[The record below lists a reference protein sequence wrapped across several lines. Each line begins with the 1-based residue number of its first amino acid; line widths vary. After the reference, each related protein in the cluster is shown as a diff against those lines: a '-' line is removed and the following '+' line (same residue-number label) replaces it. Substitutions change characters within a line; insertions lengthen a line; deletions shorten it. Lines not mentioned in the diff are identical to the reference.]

1 MDEYK
6 ATLESVG
13 DAIIQWADPESQFT
27 GFTKVRTDD
36 GNDLMFERIIS
47 VLERNAK
54 FRIVYANCES
64 NRFIC
69 HGTKIIIFPE
79 QSYSKNLWCI
89 NKIVNAMP

>member
-27 GFTKVRTDD
+27 GFTKVRTTGTILCSDEYLFYKGTQD
-36 GNDLMFERIIS
+36 FE
-47 VLERNAK
+47 L
-54 FRIVYANCES
+54 YANCES

-69 HGTKIIIFPE
+69 HGIKIIIFRSNPIL
-79 QSYSKNLWCI
+79 KTCGL
-89 NKIVNAMP
+89 

>member
-27 GFTKVRTDD
+27 GFTKVRDD
-36 GNDLMFERIIS
+36 GNDIMFERLS

-69 HGTKIIIFPE
+69 HGIKIIIF
-79 QSYSKNLWCI
+79 QSNPILKTCG
-89 NKIVNAMP
+89 V